1 MDGDVIT
8 ISFDDICV
16 DAELGTSA
24 TAAKIL
30 EALPFEGTV
39 NTWGQEIYFT
49 IPVTVQQ
56 GPDARAEVDIGEIA
70 FWPMGRAFCIFFGPT
85 PVSRDEKPRAY
96 SPQTAHESA
105 SAANRADKSAGRFT
119 HSEALEK
126 PATDASKTPVMA
138 ILIPFIRFTDA
149 E

>member
-1 MDGDVIT
+1 MDDNI
-8 ISFDDICV
+8 ISISIDDICL

-30 EALPFEGTV
+30 EALPFEGTA

-96 SPQTAHESA
+96 SPVNVFGRLLGDATVLKGI
-105 SAANRADKSAGRFT
+105 ANGAR
-119 HSEALEK
+119 
-126 PATDASKTPVMA
+126 
-138 ILIPFIRFTDA
+138 IRVSHKQS
-149 E
+149 